1 MSSRKTTLFYAV
13 LIAVASLAVGMVLA
27 SRLDLSPRSEAR
39 TLTPQVGA
47 SAPVTGTIDAQTFRT
62 IAKNVTPT
70 VVNIRTTAKR
80 RTQDLSEF
88 FGGQENPL
96 ERFFGMPQPRG
107 RQPRE
112 EVTQAA
118 GTGFVISKDGYI
130 ITNNHVVEGATK
142 IEIAFFGDEDGE
154 VFEAKIV
161 GRDQLTDSALIKLT
175 ELPKAPLQEA
185 KLGDSSQMAPGDWVM
200 AIGNPFGLAHTISV
214 GVVSAIGRPM
224 AMAEGRYEDVIQT
237 DAAINPG
244 NSGGPLLNLRG
255 EVIGVNTAIYT
266 NGQSGTNIGIGFAV
280 PIKAVRD
287 ILPQLEA
294 GKVVRGRIAV
304 QVRDVPRDAL
314 AEFGL
319 KERKGAL
326 VSIVTPNGPSAKA
339 GLEPGDVILEFNGK
353 PVAGRNALVQMVM
366 AIGNPFGLSH
376 TISVGVV
383 SAIGRPMAMAE
394 GRYEDVIQ
402 TDAAINPGN
411 SGGPLLNLRGEVIGV
426 NTAIYTNGQ
435 AGTNIGIGFAVP
447 IKAVR
452 DILPQLE
459 MGKVVR
465 GRIAVQVRDVP
476 RDALAE
482 FGLKERKG
490 ALVSIVTPNGPSAKA
505 GLEPGD
511 VILEFNGKPV
521 TGRNALVQMVMA
533 TKPGTTVPMKILR
546 DKAEKSLSV
555 TVEELNLETENGAA
569 AEESQQEETGGGL
582 GITLGPLGSE
592 MARRLRVPSGT
603 RGVLVTEVEPMS
615 TAAREGMRP
624 GDVILKVNG
633 QTVETVR
640 DASQALQAIKP
651 GGAAR
656 MLLWKG
662 GQETFVVV
670 TKE

>member
-27 SRLDLSPRSEAR
+27 SRLDLSPRSEAV

-47 SAPVTGTIDAQTFRT
+47 SGPTTGTIDAQTFRT

-70 VVNIRTTAKR
+70 VVNIRTTSKR
-80 RTQDLSEF
+80 RAQDMSEL
-88 FGGQENPL
+88 FGGQDNPL
-96 ERFFGMPQPRG
+96 ERFFNMPQPRG

-130 ITNNHVVEGATK
+130 LTNSHVVEGATK
-142 IEIAFFGDEDGE
+142 IEIALFGGEDGE
-154 VFEAKIV
+154 VYEAKII

-175 ELPKAPLQEA
+175 QLPAAPLQEA

-214 GVVSAIGRPM
+214 GVVSAIGRPLP
-224 AMAEGRYEDVIQT
+224 MAEGRYEDVIQT

-255 EVIGVNTAIYT
+255 EVIGIDTAIYT
-266 NGQSGTNIGIGFAV
+266 NGQTGTNIGIGFAV
-280 PIKAVRD
+280 PINSVRD
-287 ILPQLEA
+287 ILPQLEM
-294 GKVVRGRIAV
+294 GKVIRGRIAV

-319 KERKGAL
+319 KARTGAL
-326 VSIVTPNGPSAKA
+326 VSIVSPNGPSAKA
-339 GLEPGDVILEFNGK
+339 GI
-353 PVAGRNALVQMVM
+353 
-366 AIGNPFGLSH
+366 
-376 TISVGVV
+376 
-383 SAIGRPMAMAE
+383 
-394 GRYEDVIQ
+394 
-402 TDAAINPGN
+402 
-411 SGGPLLNLRGEVIGV
+411 
-426 NTAIYTNGQ
+426 
-435 AGTNIGIGFAVP
+435 
-447 IKAVR
+447 
-452 DILPQLE
+452 
-459 MGKVVR
+459 
-465 GRIAVQVRDVP
+465 
-476 RDALAE
+476 
-482 FGLKERKG
+482 
-490 ALVSIVTPNGPSAKA
+490 
-505 GLEPGD
+505 EPGD

-533 TKPGTTVPMKILR
+533 TKPGTTVPMKVLR

-555 TVEELNLETENGAA
+555 TVEELNLETESGGGG
-569 AEESQQEETGGGL
+569 EESQQEEAGSGF
-582 GITLGPLGSE
+582 GITLGPLGAE
-592 MARRLRVPSGT
+592 MGRRLRVPSGT
-603 RGVLVTEVEPMS
+603 RGVLVTEVDPVS
-615 TAAREGMRP
+615 AAAREGMRP
-624 GDVILKVNG
+624 GDIILKING
-633 QTVETVR
+633 QAVETVR

-670 TKE
+670 SKE

>member
-27 SRLDLSPRSEAR
+27 SRLDLSPRSEAV

-47 SAPVTGTIDAQTFRT
+47 SAPVTGTIDAQTFRNV
-62 IAKNVTPT
+62 AKAVTPT

-88 FGGQENPL
+88 FGGQDDPL
-96 ERFFGMPQPRG
+96 GRFFGAPQPRG

-112 EVTQAA
+112 EITQAA

-142 IEIAFFGDEDGE
+142 IEVAFYGDEPDE
-154 VFEAKIV
+154 VYEAKIV

-175 ELPKAPLQEA
+175 QMPKHPLQEA

-200 AIGNPFGLAHTISV
+200 AIGNPFGLAHTVSV
-214 GVVSAIGRPM
+214 GVISGLGRPLPV
-224 AMAEGRYEDVIQT
+224 ADLRTQDVIQT

-255 EVIGVNTAIYT
+255 EVIGINTAIYT
-266 NGQSGTNIGIGFAV
+266 NGQAQTNIGIGFAV

-294 GKVVRGRIAV
+294 GKVVRGRIGV
-304 QVRDVPRDAL
+304 VVRDVPRDAL

-326 VSIVTPNGPSAKA
+326 VTSVPANGPCAKA
-339 GLEPGDVILEFNGK
+339 GVEPGDVILEVNGK
-353 PVAGRNALVQMVM
+353 AVAGRNALV
-366 AIGNPFGLSH
+366 
-376 TISVGVV
+376 
-383 SAIGRPMAMAE
+383 
-394 GRYEDVIQ
+394 
-402 TDAAINPGN
+402 
-411 SGGPLLNLRGEVIGV
+411 
-426 NTAIYTNGQ
+426 
-435 AGTNIGIGFAVP
+435 
-447 IKAVR
+447 
-452 DILPQLE
+452 E
-459 MGKVVR
+459 M
-465 GRIAVQVRDVP
+465 I
-476 RDALAE
+476 
-482 FGLKERKG
+482 
-490 ALVSIVTPNGPSAKA
+490 
-505 GLEPGD
+505 
-511 VILEFNGKPV
+511 
-521 TGRNALVQMVMA
+521 MA
-533 TKPGTTVPMKILR
+533 TKPGTTIPIRVLR

-555 TVEELNLETENGAA
+555 TVEELNLETEGGAA
-569 AEESQQEETGGGL
+569 AEDAQQEETGSGFGL
-582 GITLGPLGSE
+582 TLGPLGSE
-592 MARRLRVPSGT
+592 MARRLRVPAGT
-603 RGVLVTEVEPMS
+603 RGVLITEVDPTS
-615 TAAREGMRP
+615 TAAREGVRP

-633 QTVETVR
+633 QAVEAVR
-640 DASQALQAIKP
+640 DASLALQAIKQ

-656 MLLWKG
+656 MLLWKQ